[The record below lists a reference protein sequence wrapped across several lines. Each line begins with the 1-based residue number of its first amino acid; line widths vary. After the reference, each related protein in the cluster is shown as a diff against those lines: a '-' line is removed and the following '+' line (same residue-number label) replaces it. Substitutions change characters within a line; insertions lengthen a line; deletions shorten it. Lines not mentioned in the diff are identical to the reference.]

1 MLDFTLFN
9 PTPPG
14 LYSSWGRNLSEL
26 LPCLLQALRMQIK
39 KRRITLEGV
48 TEAVLRDLHVLERDG
63 QKTMRLVSS
72 VLNILLSVFSGR
84 YTACA
89 TEGIVK
95 QTINNYT
102 KTELSY
108 PTEVLNC
115 RNKLVISIENLETWV
130 FWDVMLYNWE
140 IDNFVSEVM
149 PLSSG

>member
-39 KRRITLEGV
+39 KRRITLKGV
-48 TEAVLRDLHVLERDG
+48 TETVLRDLHVLERDG

-72 VLNILLSVFSGR
+72 VLNILLSVSSGR
-84 YTACA
+84 YIACA

-102 KTELSY
+102 KNRIKLSY
-108 PTEVLNC
+108 WGS
-115 RNKLVISIENLETWV
+115 KLLQ
-130 FWDVMLYNWE
+130 
-140 IDNFVSEVM
+140 
-149 PLSSG
+149 